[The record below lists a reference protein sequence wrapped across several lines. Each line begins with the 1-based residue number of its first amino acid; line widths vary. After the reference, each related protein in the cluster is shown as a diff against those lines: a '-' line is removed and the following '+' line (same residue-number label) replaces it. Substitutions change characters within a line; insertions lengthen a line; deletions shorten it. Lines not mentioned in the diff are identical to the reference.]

1 MKNAITV
8 VMTAEVVDFAK
19 RVKLGV
25 ALPPETKLPITRPM
39 AATVV
44 MPWFL
49 AEDCGN
55 TAACVDRTDHGVASE
70 DCDQR
75 Y

>member
-1 MKNAITV
+1 MKKAITV
-8 VMTAEVVDFAK
+8 VMTAEVADFAK

-44 MPWFL
+44 MPWF
-49 AEDCGN
+49 
-55 TAACVDRTDHGVASE
+55 
-70 DCDQR
+70 
-75 Y
+75 

>member
-44 MPWFL
+44 MPWFWPK
-49 AEDCGN
+49 
-55 TAACVDRTDHGVASE
+55 TAAIPPPALTALIME
-70 DCDQR
+70 
-75 Y
+75 